1 MIKKSGINKILII
14 KLKGIGDVVLSTI
27 VLKNLKTDFPEA
39 AIDFLTEPPS
49 VPVLEGLPQINK
61 ILLFR
66 KKEKLSGFRTILEVM
81 KNRYDLIIDF
91 YSNPRTALITLLS
104 LAKYRAGFPYRGR
117 KYAYNLFGPSERG
130 VHHSADL
137 HLEFL
142 KSIQIYAQEKELL
155 FPLSQES
162 KKFAV
167 DYFNHTFSPDD
178 FVVAISP
185 SGGWESKKCPPEVFS
200 QIAEKLIGKFR
211 AKILIIWGPEDY
223 DEAVKIKDG
232 IAEYLNS
239 SVFLAPR
246 TTVLQSA
253 AIISLCSA
261 MISNDSGPMHIASA
275 LKTPVLGLF
284 GPTSPFMH
292 GPYGSANGW
301 VRHEQLDCIECNL
314 LTCPI
319 NKKCFY
325 DLPILKIIDKFELL
339 IKEIIPK

>member
-66 KKEKLSGFRTILEVM
+66 KKEKLSGFKTILEVM

-200 QIAEKLIGKFR
+200 QIAEKLIWKFR

-232 IAEYLNS
+232 IAENLIS

-292 GPYGSANGW
+292 GPYGSASGW
-301 VRHEQLDCIECNL
+301 VRHDQLDCIECNL

>member
-1 MIKKSGINKILII
+1 MIKESGINKILII

-66 KKEKLSGFRTILEVM
+66 KKEKLSGFKTILEVM

-200 QIAEKLIGKFR
+200 QIAEKLIWKFR

-232 IAEYLNS
+232 IAENLIS

-292 GPYGSANGW
+292 GPYGSASGW
-301 VRHEQLDCIECNL
+301 VRHDQLDCIECNL